1 MKAAV
6 RYYSRSGN
14 TKALADAIAAAAG
27 AEAISVDRLL
37 AIGTV
42 VVTVL
47 IFVYVN
53 WQIKNGKIDITST
66 EDLG

>member
-27 AEAISVDRLL
+27 AEAISVDWLL

-47 IFVYVN
+47 IFIYVN

>member
-66 EDLG
+66 GDLG

>member
-1 MKAAV
+1 MP
-6 RYYSRSGN
+6 
-14 TKALADAIAAAAG
+14 AAAG
-27 AEAISVDRLL
+27 AEAISVDRPL

-53 WQIKNGKIDITST
+53 WQIKNDKIDITST

>member
-27 AEAISVDRLL
+27 TEAISVDRLL

>member
-27 AEAISVDRLL
+27 AEAISVDRPL

-42 VVTVL
+42 IVTVL